1 MSKYGDRFVQ
11 GPMYFITGPLV
22 RWLVREGVRPNVLT
36 TIGFAVALAAGLS
49 FHQGLVRTG
58 GFLVLMGG
66 IFDLLDGRVAR
77 EGGFISKSGAFYDST
92 LDRFSE
98 VAVFIGLASLYHTTH
113 PDPAG
118 FGMVHVIML
127 AMAGSLMVSYTRARA
142 EGLGLTCEGGLMER
156 TERILLLG
164 AGAWGFGLDF
174 GGVVLDG
181 VIVAMAV
188 LTLFTAIQRVVRV
201 LGQGGE
207 AGED

>member
-22 RWLVREGVRPNVLT
+22 RWLIRTGIRPNVLT
-36 TIGFAVALAAGLS
+36 TIGFGINLTAGLS
-49 FHQGLVRTG
+49 FHLGHVRTG

-98 VAVFIGLASLYHTTH
+98 VAVFIGLVSLYHTTRA
-113 PDPAG
+113 DPEG
-118 FGMVHVIML
+118 FGMVYVIML
-127 AMAGSLMVSYTRARA
+127 AMVGSLMVSYTRARA
-142 EGLGLTCEGGLMER
+142 EGLGLECRGGIMER

-174 GGVVLDG
+174 RGLVLDG
-181 VIVAMAV
+181 VIIVMAV
-188 LTLFTAIQRVVRV
+188 LTIFTAVQRMMWV
-201 LGQGGE
+201 LRRGDRTGI
-207 AGED
+207 D